1 MKNNELYQLA
11 DGLGKMGD
19 LTGVKFAYAIVKNK
33 RIVEDEI
40 KLLSESLKASDKFTE
55 FDKKRVEIVKEHAD
69 KDEKG
74 EAKIE
79 GNQYVVSDTKAMEA
93 AIDPLK
99 EEYKDAIEAR
109 EAQIK
114 EFSEMLEKE
123 INIEL
128 YKIKQDDLPK
138 DISVAQ
144 LESIR
149 WIVEE

>member
-99 EEYKDAIEAR
+99 EEYKDTIEAR

-114 EFSEMLEKE
+114 EFNEMLEKE